1 MISSDDFPR
10 RFDHLDFSFTPH
22 SNRPLHNGPQTF
34 TCLASTKLLELTLAL
49 KHHTPEREAAEP
61 RNRSGSISAAP
72 AVCETGDATSIRLE
86 KVKLS
91 VKHYRQCLP
100 RLPQN
105 LILIAHLGFVTFKH
119 FMSRELNLVF
129 SHLSHTCAATRQ
141 EQSSLDP
148 DTSPNRAISVRN
160 ASQFHPGWRFVNI
173 TLMGYDC
180 GKQKK

>member
-1 MISSDDFPR
+1 MISPGALTTSTFPSP
-10 RFDHLDFSFTPH
+10 LIPIAH
-22 SNRPLHNGPQTF
+22 STTALQPSHVQL
-34 TCLASTKLLELTLAL
+34 STKLLKLTLAL
-49 KHHTPEREAAEP
+49 RHHTPEREAAEP
-61 RNRSGSISAAP
+61 RNRSGSISAAL

-129 SHLSHTCAATRQ
+129 SHLSHTCAATKQ

-160 ASQFHPGWRFVNI
+160 ASQLHPGWRFVNI